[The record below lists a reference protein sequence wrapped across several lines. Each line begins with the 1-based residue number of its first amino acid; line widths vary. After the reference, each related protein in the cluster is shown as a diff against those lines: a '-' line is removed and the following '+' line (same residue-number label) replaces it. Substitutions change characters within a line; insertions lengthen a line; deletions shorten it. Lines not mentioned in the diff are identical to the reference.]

1 MKYEITES
9 QIQWND
15 GIRKYE
21 VKYDGIPERTIPWV
35 VEARES
41 LLQEIELDDML
52 MNLNNST
59 DLLYIAFCAL
69 NGKDMQGD
77 LDGLQASL
85 LKLCGKSKA
94 TMTTF
99 KDQSK
104 EITRQILSSY
114 KWMKKGMTSQ
124 ALVVFD
130 STAQYA
136 TQMAKTSKELSKEF
150 DHLAEET
157 VIVLKKVETEH
168 ASETKHKAE
177 LEIELKKMEA
187 DQAHAKSLAESLTEE
202 VKSINIEYN
211 EEKAALKSAESR
223 ELTMGIVSAI
233 TGALSLGISAG
244 ISAATKS
251 NNVDTSKEDLARIEK
266 EKAEN
271 EKNKEETTKQKEAA
285 KKKIDEINDQIKTL
299 KNEKETKEA
308 QLTEKKNLLLQET
321 NEELKEKQQKD
332 IDTLEKEI
340 ENITKQI
347 QEQEALLKTQN
358 TKVAQYDA
366 VLTGIAATLQSL
378 TESMN
383 EAKNAAKSASEAHAK
398 KVNDLLNKKF
408 ELEKQKRES
417 LADIEKFA
425 ILVQLNKD
433 KVITTDTAIEML
445 LTAIR
450 CLKKVSATLLTASL
464 FWESLSQYCEK
475 LSQSTISKLIDSVSQ
490 LSKEERIEFFT
501 DSDFI
506 AVIVRYATQWAAMYY
521 VSDEYLTQAN
531 IAYNKAHDNFEK
543 MPDAKEAV
551 QIAQEKSKI
560 VLSNIQKQMRDSDA
574 TLLEIEKQKKIVQE
588 NKNESPL

>member
-15 GIRKYE
+15 GIKKYE
-21 VKYDGIPERTIPWV
+21 VKYDGLPDKTIPLV
-35 VEARES
+35 VEAKES

-104 EITRQILSSY
+104 EITRQILDSY

-136 TQMAKTSKELSKEF
+136 AQMAKTSKELSNEF

-177 LEIELKKMEA
+177 LEEELVKMNAEK
-187 DQAHAKSLAESLTEE
+187 AKTESLAKSLTEE
-202 VKSINIEYN
+202 VETINVEYN
-211 EEKAALKSAESR
+211 QEKEALKAAESR

-244 ISAATKS
+244 ISAATK
-251 NNVDTSKEDLARIEK
+251 NNHVDTSQEELAKIEK
-266 EKAEN
+266 EKAEK
-271 EKNKEETTKQKEAA
+271 EKKKEETTKQKEEA

-299 KNEKETKEA
+299 KNKKEAKET
-308 QLTEKKNLLLQET
+308 QLTEKKELLSKET

-332 IDTLEKEI
+332 IETLEKEI

-347 QEQEALLKTQN
+347 QEQEKQIEEQN
-358 TKVAQYDA
+358 TKVTQYES
-366 VLTGIAATLQSL
+366 VLTGIAASLQSL
-378 TESMN
+378 TESMK
-383 EAKNAAKSASEAHAK
+383 EAKNAARSASEAHAN
-398 KVNDLLNKKF
+398 KVNSLLDKKLQ
-408 ELEKQKRES
+408 LEKQKRES

-450 CLKKVSATLLTASL
+450 CLKKVSASLLTAAL

-475 LSQSTISKLIDSVSQ
+475 LSQSTISKLIESVSQ

-521 VSDEYLTQAN
+521 VSDDYLTQAN

-551 QIAQEKSKI
+551 RIAQEKSKI

-574 TLLEIEKQKKIVQE
+574 TVIEIEKQKKIVQE
-588 NKNESPL
+588 NKNESVL

>member
-1 MKYEITES
+1 MKYEITDS

-15 GIRKYE
+15 GIKKYE
-21 VKYDGIPERTIPWV
+21 VKYDGLPEKTIPLV
-35 VEARES
+35 VEAKES

-104 EITRQILSSY
+104 EITKQILDSY

-136 TQMAKTSKELSKEF
+136 SQMAKTSKELSKEF

-157 VIVLKKVETEH
+157 VSVLKKVEKEH
-168 ASETKHKAE
+168 ASETQHKAQLEEE
-177 LEIELKKMEA
+177 LVKMNA
-187 DQAHAKSLAESLTEE
+187 DKAKTESLAKSLTEE
-202 VKSINIEYN
+202 VETINLEYN
-211 EEKAALKSAESR
+211 QEKEALKSAETR
-223 ELTMGIVSAI
+223 ELTMSIVSAL
-233 TGALSLGISAG
+233 TGALSLGISSG
-244 ISAATKS
+244 ISAATKN
-251 NNVDTSKEDLARIEK
+251 NNVDASQEELAKIEK
-266 EKAEN
+266 EKADNEKKQQETTEEKEKTQKKLSEMEDQKKTLEN
-271 EKNKEETTKQKEAA
+271 EKAA
-285 KKKIDEINDQIKTL
+285 KELQLQDKKE
-299 KNEKETKEA
+299 
-308 QLTEKKNLLLQET
+308 LLSKET
-321 NEELKEKQQKD
+321 NEELKAKQQKE
-332 IDTLEKEI
+332 IEALEKEI
-340 ENITKQI
+340 ADIVAKINEFNTSI
-347 QEQEALLKTQN
+347 QEQV
-358 TKVAQYDA
+358 TKVKNYEA
-366 VLTGIAATLQSL
+366 VLTGISATLKSL
-378 TESMN
+378 TDSMK
-383 EAKNAAKSASEAHAK
+383 EAKDAAKSASEAHAK
-398 KVNDLLNKKF
+398 NVKSLLEKKL

-450 CLKKVSATLLTASL
+450 CLKKVSASLLTAAL

-475 LSQSTISKLIDSVSQ
+475 LSQSTISKLISCVGE

-501 DSDFI
+501 DSDFVG
-506 AVIVRYATQWAAMYY
+506 VIVRYATQWAAMYY
-521 VSDEYLTQAN
+521 VSDEYLYQAN
-531 IAYNKAHDNFEK
+531 IAYKKANSNFEK

-574 TLLEIEKQKKIVQE
+574 AVIEIEKQKKQVQE
-588 NKNESPL
+588 NKEQQ

>member
-1 MKYEITES
+1 MKYEITDSE
-9 QIQWND
+9 IQWND
-15 GIRKYE
+15 GIKKYE
-21 VKYDGIPERTIPWV
+21 VKYDGLPEQTIPFV
-35 VEARES
+35 VEAKES

-104 EITRQILSSY
+104 EITRQILDSY

-136 TQMAKTSKELSKEF
+136 AQMAKTSKELSKEF

-157 VIVLKKVETEH
+157 VIVLKNVEKEH
-168 ASETKHKAE
+168 ASEIKNKAE
-177 LEIELKKMEA
+177 LEEELTKMNAEKA
-187 DQAHAKSLAESLTEE
+187 KTESLAKSLTDE
-202 VKSINIEYN
+202 VETINLEYN
-211 EEKAALKSAESR
+211 QEKEALKTAESR
-223 ELTMGIVSAI
+223 ELTMSIVSAI

-244 ISAATKS
+244 INAANK
-251 NNVDTSKEDLARIEK
+251 NNQVDTSKEELARIEK

-271 EKNKEETTKQKEAA
+271 EKKREETAKQKEDAN
-285 KKKIDEINDQIKTL
+285 KKIDEINEQIKTL
-299 KNEKETKEA
+299 ENQKATKET
-308 QLTEKKNLLLQET
+308 QLAEKKELHIKET
-321 NEELKEKQQKD
+321 NEELKEQQKKE
-332 IDTLEKEI
+332 IETLEKEI
-340 ENITKQI
+340 KDINNQI
-347 QEQEALLKTQN
+347 KEQERLIETQ
-358 TKVAQYDA
+358 KSKIIQIEAA
-366 VLTGIAATLQSL
+366 LTGIAATLQSL

-383 EAKNAAKSASEAHAK
+383 EAKNAACSASEAHAN
-398 KVNDLLNKKF
+398 KVNALLEKKL

-450 CLKKVSATLLTASL
+450 CLKKVSASLLTASL

-475 LSQSTISKLIDSVSQ
+475 LSQSTISKLINSVSQ

-506 AVIVRYATQWAAMYY
+506 AVIIRYAAQWAAMYY
-521 VSDEYLTQAN
+521 VSDEYLIQAN

-543 MPDAKEAV
+543 MPDEKKAV
-551 QIAQEKSKI
+551 QIAQEKSKT

-574 TLLEIEKQKKIVQE
+574 TVIEIEKQKKQV
-588 NKNESPL
+588 NESNNESNT